1 MEKYLIPLVPGPVAV
16 PQEILKVA
24 ARNFGSADCE
34 PEYAALYRDTEGLL
48 QKMMKTRERVVIQ
61 TGEGMLVLWTAL
73 KSTLKPG
80 DRVLVLSTGLFG
92 EGFGDMAKAIGCE
105 VMTLDFGYDRTFH
118 DFDAIEKAIVEFK
131 PKMITMVQNETP
143 SGTTNP
149 VQEIGDLKVKHGVPL
164 LCVDIV
170 SGLGGTPVD
179 VDAWHVDLALG
190 GSQKCLSAPANM
202 SFLSVS
208 EGAWNIVKEVNYAG
222 YEALLP
228 FLTAP
233 ETGYFPYTPY
243 WQGTAQLHKA
253 CELIFEEGLDS
264 CIARHEKVAAYC
276 RERIKDMGL
285 KLYPAEDAVCSPT
298 VTAVYVPE
306 HMTWERLD
314 SELRVQGMVV
324 GGNYGK
330 LAGKV
335 FRIGHMGSQANINLI
350 KEAMD
355 ILETVVHDI

>member
-34 PEYAALYRDTEGLL
+34 PEYAALYRETEGLL

-118 DFDAIEKAIVEFK
+118 DFDTIEKAIVEFK

-179 VDAWHVDLALG
+179 VDAWHVEI
-190 GSQKCLSAPANM
+190 CLS
-202 SFLSVS
+202 
-208 EGAWNIVKEVNYAG
+208 
-222 YEALLP
+222 
-228 FLTAP
+228 
-233 ETGYFPYTPY
+233 FP
-243 WQGTAQLHKA
+243 
-253 CELIFEEGLDS
+253 
-264 CIARHEKVAAYC
+264 
-276 RERIKDMGL
+276 
-285 KLYPAEDAVCSPT
+285 
-298 VTAVYVPE
+298 
-306 HMTWERLD
+306 
-314 SELRVQGMVV
+314 
-324 GGNYGK
+324 
-330 LAGKV
+330 
-335 FRIGHMGSQANINLI
+335 
-350 KEAMD
+350 
-355 ILETVVHDI
+355 

>member
-1 MEKYLIPLVPGPVAV
+1 
-16 PQEILKVA
+16 
-24 ARNFGSADCE
+24 
-34 PEYAALYRDTEGLL
+34 
-48 QKMMKTRERVVIQ
+48 
-61 TGEGMLVLWTAL
+61 MLVLWTAL

-92 EGFGDMAKAIGCE
+92 EGFGDMTKALGCE
-105 VMTLDFGYDRTFH
+105 IRVLDFGYDETIH
-118 DFDAIEKAIVEFK
+118 DFDVVEKAIVEFK

-149 VQEIGDLKVKHGVPL
+149 VKEIGDLKVKYGVPL

-170 SGLGGTPVD
+170 SGLGGTPIHVD
-179 VDAWHVDLALG
+179 DWHVDFALG

-208 EGAWNIVKEVNYAG
+208 EEAWKIVEEVNYAG

-228 FLTAP
+228 FRNVT

-253 CELIFEEGLDS
+253 CELIFEEGLES
-264 CIARHEKVAAYC
+264 CIARHEKVAIYC
-276 RERIKDMGL
+276 RERIKEMGL
-285 KLYPAEDAVCSPT
+285 KIYPVKGAVCSPT